1 MKGDFRLI
9 GLSKNKSFTC
19 SNLYKE
25 DIFWPKVEMP
35 QDRFDALFKWA
46 SEDEGFWGGKWIAEI
61 EHDGL
66 YEDGTPIRPVAVA
79 VREWDLPTNQTSNE

>member
-1 MKGDFRLI
+1 MAKSDFRLI
-9 GLSKNKSFTC
+9 GLSKSKSFTC

-25 DIFWPKVEMP
+25 DIFWPEVKMA

-46 SEDEGFWGGKWIAEI
+46 SSVGFWKDKWIAEV

-66 YEDGTPIRPVAVA
+66 YEDGTPINPVCVA
-79 VREWDLPTNQTSNE
+79 VREWDLN